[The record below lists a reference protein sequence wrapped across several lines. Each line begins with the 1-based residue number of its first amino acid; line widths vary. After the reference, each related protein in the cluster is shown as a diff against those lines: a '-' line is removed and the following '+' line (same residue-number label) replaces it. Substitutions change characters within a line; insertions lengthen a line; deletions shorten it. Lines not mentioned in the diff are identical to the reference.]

1 MFQIG
6 EKILCIDAAM
16 KPHTIQ
22 ELTKDVPNWVK
33 KGNQYTVRG
42 FTNNN
47 GIVDGIWLEEI
58 RNPPLFFKLINR
70 PQEPAFALWR
80 FEKLKPE
87 EIQTEVKEKE
97 TII

>member
-1 MFQIG
+1 MFEIG

-22 ELTKDVPNWVK
+22 ELTKD
-33 KGNQYTVRG
+33 GNQYTVRG

-47 GIVDGIWLEEI
+47 GIVDEIWLEEI
-58 RNPPLFFKLINR
+58 RNNPLFFKLINR
-70 PQEPAFALWR
+70 PQEPEFALWR

>member
-1 MFQIG
+1 
-6 EKILCIDAAM
+6 M

-58 RNPPLFFKLINR
+58 RNNPLFFKLINR
-70 PQEPAFALWR
+70 AQEPAFALWR

-97 TII
+97 TTI

>member
-1 MFQIG
+1 
-6 EKILCIDAAM
+6 M

-33 KGNQYTVRG
+33 KGSQYTVRG

-58 RNPPLFFKLINR
+58 RNNPLFFKLINR
-70 PQEPAFALWR
+70 AQEPAFALWR

-97 TII
+97 TTI